1 MPKVP
6 RDFYTELGAEWLSQR
21 KADGQTTQEL
31 KYVMQFLGKEGKV
44 LDLACG
50 YGRFSI
56 PLAENG
62 YLVEGLD
69 ITPAFIE
76 RAREEANRRGLKISF
91 RIGNMEALPYEDN
104 SFLSVI
110 CMWNAFSELAQ
121 EQEQVC
127 TILEIYRVLKKDG
140 LAIVE
145 VRNHRSSRL
154 VEANVID
161 EHEAMPSYNHTR
173 GSMRRLMKLSRLED
187 YEVFI
192 DDFGGRN
199 RLILEIRKS

>member
-110 CMWNAFSELAQ
+110 CMWNAFSELAS
-121 EQEQVC
+121 EREQVS
-127 TILEIYRVLKKDG
+127 TLMEIYRVLSKGGKA
-140 LAIVE
+140 LVE
-145 VRNHRSSRL
+145 VRNHRSSGL

-161 EHEAMPSYNHTR
+161 GHEAMPSYNHTR
-173 GSMRRLMKLSRLED
+173 GSMKRLVKLAGIENYRI
-187 YEVFI
+187 FI
-192 DDFGGRN
+192 DDFGGRK
-199 RLILEIRKS
+199 RLLLVFNKA